1 MRFTSRI
8 YTIFAVSWTV
18 AIILAS
24 LISISKAPEIPIKN
38 LDKLVHAT
46 FYFGFVALWVL
57 AKPKKQRG
65 LVLISAVLLGGL
77 LELAQ
82 GAMHQHRSA
91 DWYDFMANTVGAF
104 LAFLLINKIILFLKH
119 FHLYNS

>member
-1 MRFTSRI
+1 MLNSKL
-8 YTIFAVSWTV
+8 YTVFATIWTV

-24 LISISKAPEIPIKN
+24 LIHLPKTPQIHIQN
-38 LDKLVHAT
+38 LDKLAHAA
-46 FYFGFVALWVL
+46 FYFGFVTLWIL
-57 AKPKKQRG
+57 AKPKKQRI
-65 LVLISAVLLGGL
+65 LVLIAAVLLGGL

-91 DWYDFMANTVGAF
+91 DWYDFVANTLGAF
-104 LAFLLINKIILFLKH
+104 IAFLLINKIILFLKH

>member
-1 MRFTSRI
+1 VLNSKS
-8 YTIFAVSWTV
+8 YTIIATIWTV
-18 AIILAS
+18 AIIVAS
-24 LISISKAPEIPIKN
+24 LISIPHKVPEISIKN
-38 LDKLVHAT
+38 IDKVVHAT
-46 FYFGFVALWVL
+46 FYFGFVTLWVL
-57 AKPKKQRG
+57 AKPKKQRV
-65 LVLISAVLLGGL
+65 LVLIIAVLLGGL

-119 FHLYNS
+119 FRLYNS